1 MSPDAGPQRRVTPP
15 RPSDQGV
22 CVAADGP
29 IGGLCHSRACTRWPP
44 SRGRASAG
52 SQRAAGPQSHCL
64 RLLPARP
71 GAELELQRT
80 PSPEPGKG
88 GWGTLGLSGEP
99 GRPGVVVEP
108 CGRRCPGSHHTVA
121 SVTSCVLLPDGGS
134 EAAPGR
140 SVGDSAPGNG
150 RDTSSWVGHWP
161 ATPGGSP
168 GLWMHTASRGRVVP
182 IRSLN
187 GLRSPLV

>member
-1 MSPDAGPQRRVTPP
+1 M
-15 RPSDQGV
+15 

-71 GAELELQRT
+71 GAELELQRMT
-80 PSPEPGKG
+80 SPEPGKG

-99 GRPGVVVEP
+99 GRPGVVIES
-108 CGRRCPGSHHTVA
+108 CGRRCPGSHHMVT

-150 RDTSSWVGHWP
+150 RDTSSWVGHGGRP
-161 ATPGGSP
+161 AGSVLLAPHPGWFARALDAHGVSGPSRSNPVTERPSFSP
-168 GLWMHTASRGRVVP
+168 GVDGQHGF
-182 IRSLN
+182 
-187 GLRSPLV
+187 